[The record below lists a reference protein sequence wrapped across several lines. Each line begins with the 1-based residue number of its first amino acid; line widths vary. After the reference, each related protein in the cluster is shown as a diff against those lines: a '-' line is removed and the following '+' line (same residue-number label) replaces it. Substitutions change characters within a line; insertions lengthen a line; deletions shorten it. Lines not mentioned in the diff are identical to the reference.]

1 MKLNYVGKKMNV
13 GDTLCANAD
22 KKLGRLDKYF
32 HDDVEGTVTFTTERY
47 EKVVEVTIRMPG
59 TILRTE
65 ESDED
70 VLTAIDRAV
79 DSLESQIRK
88 YKTKLQRRHT
98 SGTIRFDNVEDVE
111 DRVSEDEEPKIVRR
125 KTIGLKPMDSEEAV
139 LQMELLGHAFFVYL
153 DADTDAVN
161 VVYRRKDGTFGLITS
176 EIQ

>member
-13 GDTLCANAD
+13 GDTLRANAD

-32 HDDVEGTVTFTTERY
+32 MTMWRHCNLYDGALRKSRRSNHPHAGNV
-47 EKVVEVTIRMPG
+47 
-59 TILRTE
+59 LRTE

-79 DSLESQIRK
+79 DSLSPKFEK

-125 KTIGLKPMDSEEAV
+125 KPLIK
-139 LQMELLGHAFFVYL
+139 
-153 DADTDAVN
+153 TD
-161 VVYRRKDGTFGLITS
+161 G
-176 EIQ
+176 